1 MNKLLFLYFLC
12 CSFVS
17 FANTVKV
24 SDTNN
29 DAGGDAV
36 DYAGGDAGQHAEE
49 LAHIL
54 FGDRESTNI
63 RLSPDGS
70 HYAIAKKSDSVTE
83 LSLYNS
89 YTQEIENTIDIAE
102 VFDKDTLLR
111 GMQWIDNQY
120 IATILIDKSD
130 LETALLERNMRT
142 RLIIV
147 DVKSPAEQPI
157 IYQVSTTGY
166 LVEPAPQ
173 EAGVFY
179 FSRNSRT
186 SKVYRIEVPKLL
198 KVGEKRT
205 KLTRVDGGQFV
216 AKNVIASADGYVMEW
231 FFNSAAKPS
240 AVLLYNKDMGMDLAV
255 YQYKNEEENKTEAEN
270 AEESTE
276 NDELT
281 PVTIKTWPASFFTT
295 ERDKSS
301 DTPNLLP
308 MAKAKDENSFYAMD
322 INEEQA
328 ISLYLADF
336 KTGEHKQI
344 YTSPGLPIK
353 DLIYGSDEQAIGVI
367 VVDEGLYTEQYFDAN
382 IVGDVS
388 KNKQSKLSIVSSEN
402 DDGSV
407 RLLYKESHN
416 EAGQYFIAID
426 SNAPVPVLS
435 RYPSLASP
443 LLSKQVIATV
453 KVDDFDIPYIL
464 TLPEG
469 AENSSAPLV
478 LLPHGGPI
486 NIYDTPYFDSSA
498 QFFAANGYAV
508 LRVNF
513 RGSGGYG
520 IDFRD
525 AGKKQWGDKM
535 LVDLNAALQQVLMRD
550 DIDAART
557 CTVGMSYGGYASAAL
572 VLKHPDL
579 FVCAASVSGVL
590 DMNLFLKNPNISKAQ
605 QKWLAEHVG
614 DPVADY
620 AQLIEISPLYRLH
633 ELTRPLLLIH
643 GVEDR
648 IVNVE
653 QAYRAKLV
661 LEKAQIPFEFSVFED
676 ADHNFSKDDQSER
689 MFLEL
694 LAFLDKH
701 LKPAIH

>member
-1 MNKLLFLYFLC
+1 MKKILLLC
-12 CSFVS
+12 LMVFSLPS
-17 FANTVKV
+17 FADN
-24 SDTNN
+24 
-29 DAGGDAV
+29 
-36 DYAGGDAGQHAEE
+36 
-49 LAHIL
+49 LASIL
-54 FGDRESTNI
+54 FGERETSNI
-63 RLSPDGS
+63 RLSPNGK
-70 HYAIAKKSDSVTE
+70 HYAIARMSDTITEISV
-83 LSLYNS
+83 YDS
-89 YTQEIENTIDIAE
+89 YSQEIKNTIDIAE

-130 LETALLERNMRT
+130 IETALLERNMST

-147 DVKSPAEQPI
+147 DVKSKTEKAL
-157 IYQVSTTGY
+157 IYQVSTSGY

-179 FSRNSRT
+179 FSRNNRT
-186 SKVYRIEVPKLL
+186 SKVYRIEVQKLL
-198 KVGEKRT
+198 KVGQKRN

-216 AKNVIASADGYVMEW
+216 AKNVIATADGYVMEW
-231 FFNSAAKPS
+231 FFNEAAKPS

-255 YQYKNEEENKTEAEN
+255 YQYESDP
-270 AEESTE
+270 ESTDKPE
-276 NDELT
+276 TKGKELT
-281 PVTIKTWPASFFTT
+281 PVTIKTWPASFF
-295 ERDKSS
+295 EDEKDKES
-301 DTPNLLP
+301 PNLLP

-336 KTGEHKQI
+336 KTGEHTQI

-353 DLIYGSDEQAIGVI
+353 DLIYGNDEQAIGVI
-367 VVDEGLYTEQYFDAN
+367 VVEQGLYTELYFGDDTTDIAN
-382 IVGDVS
+382 
-388 KNKQSKLSIVSSEN
+388 KNQQAKLNIVSSEN
-402 DDGSV
+402 EDASV

-416 EAGQYFIAID
+416 EVGQYYIAIGD
-426 SNAPVPVLS
+426 KTETPVLS
-435 RYPSLASP
+435 RFPSITSP
-443 LLSKQVIATV
+443 LPSKQVMDSVTV
-453 KVDDFDIPYIL
+453 DELDIPYLL

-469 AENSSAPLV
+469 ATQTPAPLV

-486 NIYDTPYFDSSA
+486 NIYDSPYFDSSA
-498 QFFAANGYAV
+498 QFFAARGYAV

-513 RGSGGYG
+513 RGSGGNG

-535 LVDLNAALQQVLMRD
+535 LVDLTAALKKVSSRD
-550 DIDAART
+550 DIDARRT

-572 VLKHPDL
+572 VLKHPEL

-605 QKWLAEHVG
+605 QKWLSEYVG
-614 DPVADY
+614 DPLTDY
-620 AQLIEISPLYRLH
+620 EQLLEISPLYQLH
-633 ELTRPLLLIH
+633 SLSRPLLLVH

-648 IVNVE
+648 RVNVE
-653 QAYRAKLV
+653 HAYRAKLL
-661 LEKAQIPFEFSVFED
+661 LEKAQIPFEFSIFED
-676 ADHNFSKDDQSER
+676 AGHHFSEGDQSVR

-701 LKPAIH
+701 LKPTKT